1 MLHSSV
7 WGTFTTRLTRWWEEN
22 RAHAKKMKGE
32 KCVWVPFFLALA
44 LSLWQTA
51 IDNQVSA
58 VDIEVTPTNTNG
70 FELGELSGLQMI
82 FLTLAFVKLLA
93 LTFLGILPVDVDLGA
108 VAKHARYLMTWAR
121 ADDHEDPYLQYL
133 DVQDAA
139 QGRSVQKMEETSF
152 LLDCPLQFVC
162 DVDDWAN
169 REDHQHYAERLL
181 ASWFRNPKHSW
192 HQPGADVYTG
202 IGTCKEMYPCPFDV
216 QEVIGIRIPGSNDL
230 TSSSSS
236 SANSQEDSYVF

>member
-1 MLHSSV
+1 MKVGSV
-7 WGTFTTRLTRWWEEN
+7 WGGGRV
-22 RAHAKKMKGE
+22 G
-32 KCVWVPFFLALA
+32 AL
-44 LSLWQTA
+44 LLLVGCSSVTY
-51 IDNQVSA
+51 VSA
-58 VDIEVTPTNTNG
+58 TFEEIEVDPSNTNG
-70 FELGELSGLQMI
+70 FELGELSFLQFVLGSII
-82 FLTLAFVKLLA
+82 FLKIVA
-93 LTFLGILPVDVDLGA
+93 LYAVGVLPIEVDLGFGS
-108 VAKHARYLMTWAR
+108 KDEIISRRRRPR
-121 ADDHEDPYLQYL
+121 AATH
-133 DVQDAA
+133 
-139 QGRSVQKMEETSF
+139 MEETSF

>member
-1 MLHSSV
+1 
-7 WGTFTTRLTRWWEEN
+7 
-22 RAHAKKMKGE
+22 MKGV
-32 KCVWVPFFLALA
+32 KCVWVAFLLALMQPG
-44 LSLWQTA
+44 LRPVPVNT
-51 IDNQVSA
+51 IN
-58 VDIEVTPTNTNG
+58 VTPVNTLG

-82 FLTLAFVKLLA
+82 FLSLVFLKLVT
-93 LTFLGILPVDVDLGA
+93 LTFLGVLPVDVDLGA
-108 VAKHARYLMTWAR
+108 VGKHARYLMTWAR
-121 ADDHEDPYLQYL
+121 SEDDHEDPYLQYL
-133 DVQDAA
+133 EVQDAA

>member
-1 MLHSSV
+1 MMR
-7 WGTFTTRLTRWWEEN
+7 WRRWRWWQVALVISLTFGRS
-22 RAHAKKMKGE
+22 RAVFEDA
-32 KCVWVPFFLALA
+32 
-44 LSLWQTA
+44 
-51 IDNQVSA
+51 
-58 VDIEVTPTNTNG
+58 DIEVGESVDFGRLNLRQFSFVAVSTVVFVLLWAVGVFPMDIH
-70 FELGELSGLQMI
+70 LG
-82 FLTLAFVKLLA
+82 
-93 LTFLGILPVDVDLGA
+93 
-108 VAKHARYLMTWAR
+108 RR
-121 ADDHEDPYLQYL
+121 RRRDDTSW
-133 DVQDAA
+133 
-139 QGRSVQKMEETSF
+139 RSKMEETSF

>member
-1 MLHSSV
+1 MQGERSV
-7 WGTFTTRLTRWWEEN
+7 WVAFLL
-22 RAHAKKMKGE
+22 A
-32 KCVWVPFFLALA
+32 VLVLALR
-44 LSLWQTA
+44 QTPVHSENPS
-51 IDNQVSA
+51 ID
-58 VDIEVTPTNTNG
+58 VTPTNTNG
-70 FELGELSGLQMI
+70 VELGELSGLQMV
-82 FLTLAFVKLLA
+82 FLSLVFLKLVILS
-93 LTFLGILPVDVDLGA
+93 FLGVLPVTIDLGVVCHSLA
-108 VAKHARYLMTWAR
+108 YLMTWAR
-121 ADDHEDPYLQYL
+121 TAEDHEDPYLQYL
-133 DVQDAA
+133 EVQDAA